1 MTTIN
6 EHPTHIGYSVDKEGL
21 KSSGPMYLEHNA
33 DGNWVEYRRTPGEWD
48 AETGVT
54 IYDTGSWDYKLVDIR
69 AVTKEDLIEYWTGD
83 RDTALRYIRASK
95 REVEKA
101 KQRLQEVEESL
112 QCSEEWLTWSEVRLQ
127 EVSVEMYPEGKQ
139 GGR

>member
-6 EHPTHIGYSVDKEGL
+6 EHPTHIGYSVDKWGL
-21 KSSGPMYLEHNA
+21 KSSGPIYLEHNA

-54 IYDTGSWDYKLVDIR
+54 IYDTGAWDYKLVDIR
-69 AVTKEDLIEYWTGD
+69 AVTKEDLVNYWTSD
-83 RDTALRYIRASK
+83 RDTALHYIRASK

-112 QCSEEWLTWSEVRLQ
+112 QCSEEWLAWSEVRLQ

-139 GGR
+139 GGK